1 MKRIL
6 LQSLLMGILI
16 ILQVSVLNRIPYL
29 NASPNLILIY
39 TFSAGLLRGS
49 VNGMLTG
56 FFGGLIMDVI
66 LGQYIGYSSLI
77 YIVIGFL
84 TGLMYQRLTT
94 DVPLVPILIAFF
106 SELFYHMYI
115 YIFRFL
121 VRNRMNFGSYF
132 KNIIFPEVVFT
143 DVVSIILFGLLYYG
157 NNLLENSEKRSAL
170 KFV

>member
-6 LQSLLMGILI
+6 LQSLLMGLLI

-66 LGQYIGYSSLI
+66 LGQYIGFSSLI

-84 TGLMYQRLTT
+84 TGLTYQRLST
-94 DVPLVPILIAFF
+94 DVPLVPILISFF
-106 SELFYHMYI
+106 SELFYHSYI

-121 VRNRMNFGSYF
+121 VRNRLNFGSYF

-143 DVVSIILFGLLYYG
+143 IVVSVILFGLLYYG
-157 NNLLENSEKRSAL
+157 NNLLEDNEKRSAL

>member
-49 VNGMLTG
+49 ENGMLTG

-143 DVVSIILFGLLYYG
+143 VVVSIILFGLLYYG
-157 NNLLENSEKRSAL
+157 NNLLEDSEKRSAL

>member
-143 DVVSIILFGLLYYG
+143 VVVSIILFGLLYYG

>member
-6 LQSLLMGILI
+6 IQGLLIGLLVL
-16 ILQVSVLNRIPYL
+16 LQVSVLNRIPYL
-29 NASPNLILIY
+29 SAKPNLILIY

-56 FFGGLIMDVI
+56 FFGGLIMDVL
-66 LGQYIGYSSLI
+66 LGQYIGFTSLI
-77 YIVIGFL
+77 YVVLGFL
-84 TGLMYQRLTT
+84 TGLTYQRLTT
-94 DVPLVPILIAFF
+94 DVPLIPILMAFF
-106 SELFYHMYI
+106 CELFYHMYI

-121 VRNRMNFGSYF
+121 VRNRLNFGSYF

-143 DVVSIILFGLLYYG
+143 VVVSIVLFGLLYYG
-157 NNLLENSEKRSAL
+157 NNLLEENEKRSAL

>member
-143 DVVSIILFGLLYYG
+143 IVVSIILFGLLYYG
-157 NNLLENSEKRSAL
+157 NNLLEDSEKRSAL

>member
-1 MKRIL
+1 MKRIII
-6 LQSLLMGILI
+6 QGLLMGLLVL
-16 ILQVSVLNRIPYL
+16 LQVSVLNRIPYL

-66 LGQYIGYSSLI
+66 LGQYVGFSSLI
-77 YIVIGFL
+77 YIVLGFL
-84 TGLMYQRLTT
+84 TGLTYQRLTT
-94 DVPLVPILIAFF
+94 DVPLIPILMAFF
-106 SELFYHMYI
+106 CELFYHMYI

-121 VRNRMNFGSYF
+121 VRNRMNFGYYF
-132 KNIIFPEVVFT
+132 SNIIFPEVVIT
-143 DVVSIILFGLLYYG
+143 VVVSIILFGLFYYG
-157 NNLLENSEKRSAL
+157 NNLLEESEKRSAL

>member
-16 ILQVSVLNRIPYL
+16 ILQVSILNRIPYL
-29 NASPNLILIY
+29 NTSPNLILIY

-49 VNGMLTG
+49 VNGMFTG
-56 FFGGLIMDVI
+56 FFGGLIMDII
-66 LGQYIGYSSLI
+66 LGQYIGFSSLI

-84 TGLMYQRLTT
+84 TGLTYQRLTT

-106 SELFYHMYI
+106 SELIYHLYI
-115 YIFRFL
+115 FIFRFL
-121 VRNRMNFGSYF
+121 VRNRLNFGSYF
-132 KNIIFPEVVFT
+132 KNIIFPEIIFT
-143 DVVSIILFGLLYYG
+143 VVVSIILFGLLYYG
-157 NNLLENSEKRSAL
+157 NNLLEDSEKRSAL

>member
-29 NASPNLILIY
+29 NTSPNLILIY

-66 LGQYIGYSSLI
+66 LGQYIGFSSLI

-84 TGLMYQRLTT
+84 TGLTYQRLTT

-106 SELFYHMYI
+106 SEWIYHLYI

-121 VRNRMNFGSYF
+121 VRNRLNFGSYF
-132 KNIIFPEVVFT
+132 KNIIFPEIVFT
-143 DVVSIILFGLLYYG
+143 VVVSIILFGLLYYG
-157 NNLLENSEKRSAL
+157 NNLLEDSEKRSAL

>member
-143 DVVSIILFGLLYYG
+143 VVVSIILFGLLYYG
-157 NNLLENSEKRSAL
+157 NNLLEDSEKRSAL